1 MIISTKVINNKIL
14 RLFFGDITDR
24 EVDAIV
30 NPANSELQH
39 GGGVAGLIV
48 KKGGYI
54 IQEESNK
61 IGYVPV
67 GEAVIT
73 GAGSLKAK
81 FVIHTVGPIYGEGD
95 EDNKLKSAIINT
107 LNLANQKRLQSISLP
122 AISAGVFGFPKDR
135 CAEIL
140 VTEAIKFIKNN
151 PNISLEIIEFCIYN
165 EDVLVFFK
173 KEFEN
178 IN

>member
-1 MIISTKVINNKIL
+1 MIVSTKKINNKIL
-14 RLFFGDITDR
+14 RLFFGDITER

-39 GGGVAGLIV
+39 GGGVAGIIV
-48 KKGGYI
+48 SKGGQI

-73 GAGSLKAK
+73 SAGSLKAK

-95 EDNKLKSAIINT
+95 EDNKLKRAIINT
-107 LNLANQKRLQSISLP
+107 LNLATQKGLKSISIP
-122 AISAGVFGFPKDR
+122 AISAGIFGFPKDR

-140 VTEAIKFIKNN
+140 VSEAIKFIKDN
-151 PNISLEIIEFCIYN
+151 PYISLEIIEFCIYN
-165 EDVLVFFK
+165 QDVLDFFK
-173 KEFEN
+173 KEFEK
-178 IN
+178 I